1 AYYVDPSNGTNSV
14 IVSGNVGVGTTGPGF
29 KMDVQGGYI
38 NTSTGFCINGD
49 CKTAWNQVQG
59 YFTQTGSV
67 LYPNSTAWNLGIG
80 TTSPGAKLDVNGDI
94 LLSSA
99 TSKITKATRIVQ
111 DGGTVGTTYYVKLY
125 DTTST
130 ESKTLSFKMQA
141 YAGSEYAADVD
152 IFIPAYVHYQDA
164 NVNGAQVTTRL
175 GGLTSQDNTFKNI
188 IITGT
193 IGADVDIQVWLQY
206 YVDYAGRRIYITEK
220 PGSEPITWTGITTSA
235 PANIQ
240 KTVAFV
246 SGAKNE
252 NGIVSTNAGNVGI
265 GTTGPNYRLDVNG
278 TNSTTNFYLTGLA
291 SGTAHG
297 AANWFTLG
305 SGTTLA
311 FYDSNGLIY
320 RTGVDMTYLSGGS
333 SHFNVGGSERLT
345 ILSSGNVGVGTAT
358 PEVKFH
364 VNGPAFVYGEGNGL
378 LLDTSAAANARTGF
392 MKYGGYEGMYVAGNT
407 TVLRLAHRTDSA
419 YVYGGTPTIRE
430 DLYINAAGNVG
441 IGTTAPGTNLHVY
454 RGGTYNVDVIRAQDG
469 GHSIGLG
476 VDSAAT
482 YWGAS
487 IFQDGTKRFT
497 IESNNGILVGGGYQ
511 GSNAPADGAVIQGSV
526 GIGTTGPGYKLDVN
540 GTVNM
545 GGFTTA
551 NADEWPKVVWLRNT
565 GAGWDEGLIKGS
577 SARGAWGRTGFGI
590 HMEASKHFGFFS
602 SGWDPL
608 VDIEGGSGRMYIKGN
623 VGIGTTGPT
632 GKLNVNQNDSIN
644 PVSGSNIGSLNLTH
658 PTSGGMSMITFK
670 STVNWPSDGGY
681 LAFYDDNNSYNY
693 WGNSG
698 ENSALVLGT
707 TNDGQG
713 GASDVVALR
722 SQAAVI
728 ADAPSLLVP
737 SGKVGIGTT
746 NPGSYKLDVTGDI
759 HTTGSFVGSVNL
771 SGNNLT
777 GAALVQTQKLLVA
790 ADTGSQGLIPAG
802 YSMYVVNDVRV
813 GGNFIGT
820 GADVAEKIN
829 SMGVLEAGD
838 VVVAYDNM
846 KIKRSD
852 KAYDRR
858 VVGVIS
864 TNPSLIMAEKRDG
877 HLVAMTGTV
886 PAKVVGKV
894 EIGDLLTTSDTAG
907 YAMVCPKATLRG
919 DTSSKPNEVSPRWE
933 IKCEGAIIGKAME
946 KFSGEKGTINMLV
959 MMK

>member
-1 AYYVDPSNGTNSV
+1 
-14 IVSGNVGVGTTGPGF
+14 
-29 KMDVQGGYI
+29 
-38 NTSTGFCINGD
+38 
-49 CKTAWNQVQG
+49 
-59 YFTQTGSV
+59 
-67 LYPNSTAWNLGIG
+67 
-80 TTSPGAKLDVNGDI
+80 
-94 LLSSA
+94 
-99 TSKITKATRIVQ
+99 
-111 DGGTVGTTYYVKLY
+111 
-125 DTTST
+125 
-130 ESKTLSFKMQA
+130 
-141 YAGSEYAADVD
+141 
-152 IFIPAYVHYQDA
+152 
-164 NVNGAQVTTRL
+164 
-175 GGLTSQDNTFKNI
+175 
-188 IITGT
+188 
-193 IGADVDIQVWLQY
+193 
-206 YVDYAGRRIYITEK
+206 
-220 PGSEPITWTGITTSA
+220 
-235 PANIQ
+235 
-240 KTVAFV
+240 
-246 SGAKNE
+246 
-252 NGIVSTNAGNVGI
+252 
-265 GTTGPNYRLDVNG
+265 
-278 TNSTTNFYLTGLA
+278 
-291 SGTAHG
+291 
-297 AANWFTLG
+297 
-305 SGTTLA
+305 
-311 FYDSNGLIY
+311 
-320 RTGVDMTYLSGGS
+320 
-333 SHFNVGGSERLT
+333 
-345 ILSSGNVGVGTAT
+345 
-358 PEVKFH
+358 
-364 VNGPAFVYGEGNGL
+364 
-378 LLDTSAAANARTGF
+378 
-392 MKYGGYEGMYVAGNT
+392 
-407 TVLRLAHRTDSA
+407 
-419 YVYGGTPTIRE
+419 
-430 DLYINAAGNVG
+430 
-441 IGTTAPGTNLHVY
+441 
-454 RGGTYNVDVIRAQDG
+454 
-469 GHSIGLG
+469 
-476 VDSAAT
+476 
-482 YWGAS
+482 
-487 IFQDGTKRFT
+487 
-497 IESNNGILVGGGYQ
+497 
-511 GSNAPADGAVIQGSV
+511 
-526 GIGTTGPGYKLDVN
+526 
-540 GTVNM
+540 
-545 GGFTTA
+545 
-551 NADEWPKVVWLRNT
+551 
-565 GAGWDEGLIKGS
+565 
-577 SARGAWGRTGFGI
+577 
-590 HMEASKHFGFFS
+590 MEASKHFGFFS